1 MQQGEIDIVIQAS
14 LNQGDDFWTDKDD
27 AEDRFG
33 VAYNT
38 NADWIFEEILSHLH
52 KEGLD
57 LKLIQKG
64 ESVHVQTND

>member
-1 MQQGEIDIVIQAS
+1 MQQGEIDIVKLAS
-14 LNQGDDFWTDKDD
+14 LKHGDDFWIVKEDD
-27 AEDRFG
+27 VDPCA
-33 VAYNT
+33 T

-64 ESVHVQTND
+64 